1 MTLHNTILKRIQLI
15 VLALLYGLAARAQTT
30 EKYGTFFDDAIPI
43 TLSGNKSTFTDRR
56 NTDKK
61 PSGSHF
67 YYIFRYIPSQ
77 GSEYRYTQGKA
88 VYYQLD
94 LPLPGNL
101 IIHNWKTDYSAG
113 PGYTTLH
120 VLRKTQKGETED
132 WSEGE
137 LSFKWVATFEEH
149 DFMDPGFDPIS
160 LGMPEGA
167 SSGQAYLSIP
177 NLSTGTYYIVTA
189 GYKYSNGSIPNG
201 TIQTTV
207 IADLVPSI
215 PDEPELKP
223 ERPNYSPI
231 HYQYDASGNR
241 VKTIQKNK

>member
-1 MTLHNTILKRIQLI
+1 MKQHTILIRIQLI
-15 VLALLYGLAARAQTT
+15 VLTLLYGMTVQAQTI
-30 EKYGTFFDDAIPI
+30 EKYGTFFNDAIPVV
-43 TLSGNKSTFTDRR
+43 LSGNRSIFTDKR
-56 NTDKK
+56 NTDEK
-61 PSGSHF
+61 PSVKH
-67 YYIFRYIPSQ
+67 YYYNFRYIPLQ
-77 GSEYRYTQGKA
+77 GNEYSYTQGKA

-160 LGMPEGA
+160 LGMPERA

-189 GYKYSNGSIPNG
+189 GYKYSNSSIPNG
-201 TIQTTV
+201 IIQTTV

-223 ERPNYSPI
+223 EKPNYSPMQ
-231 HYQYDASGNR
+231 YQYDESGNR